1 MQIRVLTLRYNEALQ
16 GFPEDALRTATFGRE
31 VLNVSEHFFVHGN
44 VRNNN
49 ADNCTSSNR
58 NNNNP
63 SNENNNNG
71 FRLVST
77 MSEQTGSHFAT
88 PALRGRGDKHAQ
100 LRPASSAGDRHAEA
114 FFIGGT
120 GI

>member
-1 MQIRVLTLRYNEALQ
+1 MQIRVVTLRYNEALQ

-44 VRNNN
+44 VLYW
-49 ADNCTSSNR
+49 

-63 SNENNNNG
+63 SNDNNNNG

-77 MSEQTGSHFAT
+77 MSEQTGFHFGT
-88 PALRGRGDKHAQ
+88 PALRGRGDEHA
-100 LRPASSAGDRHAEA
+100 PSWSTSNASDRRAGTFSTGGMISCERH
-114 FFIGGT
+114 
-120 GI
+120 

>member
-1 MQIRVLTLRYNEALQ
+1 MQVRVVTLRYNEALQ
-16 GFPEDALRTATFGRE
+16 GFPEEALRAATFGRE

-44 VRNNN
+44 VPH
-49 ADNCTSSNR
+49 CW

-77 MSEQTGSHFAT
+77 VSEQTGFHFET
-88 PALRGRGDKHAQ
+88 PELRAHGDEHAQ
-100 LRPASSAGDRHAEA
+100 PRSASSASDRRAGNHFA
-114 FFIGGT
+114 
-120 GI
+120 